1 MMFPASFDDK
11 FRAVFAPAKIRRN
24 AQGRRERWRI
34 FLPLCFALALTPAC
48 PAAAQSGVS
57 SAVSGMQTETL
68 TGRGATGPY
77 WLAWRGI
84 RSGSETVDRNG
95 VILRRGTDYSFDPT
109 AGMIA
114 FTLALQT
121 TDNAHLSYRAD
132 LPDSAPNSASPAVP
146 LDFDVWQSGANRL
159 SLHSY
164 FDPKTSASHAAPISL
179 LQWAGASRYGKHT
192 NMASALYFDLRG
204 GDWLGRSGM
213 RFSEQTKSKFSDLGF
228 TYTRAGARFLAPE
241 DSGLQAGAE
250 IYEAK
255 GKFIPQRGL
264 TLLSSLKQTTTLTE
278 AGNSGI
284 TRNADGSLS
293 YLLPDGKLEAGRS
306 ITQTTSA
313 DGSKILRTLDTAKLE
328 SAVAPHTTATLQYDS
343 QSVQSVTKDDS
354 SDSYTQ
360 KSQIGFRSSF
370 WQPLLLS
377 GGYRSSPG
385 TNGGQDAANL
395 KMELTPFASLHALR
409 VTTNWEDRYRDS
421 GTERLREGML
431 ELPALSFARLRLSGG
446 FRETYGVDADRR
458 TGLLNAELTPLPF
471 LEISGGTRFR
481 EGTLANNQADPGF
494 ADGYQVKV
502 ALAPVK
508 KMRLTGTMS
517 RNPDRDDGTLRRIES
532 QAFGLE
538 TEIGSFQFRGQA
550 GLDNEY
556 LASRLTRTM
565 DLNLAL
571 RLSRFDTL
579 TTGFQG
585 RLLDGTALS
594 GSSTYLFAYTRRV
607 GPAFDLSLSGKM
619 TRNDGDS
626 VSAADRTEYKA
637 EAKLGVH
644 F

>member
-1 MMFPASFDDK
+1 MR
-11 FRAVFAPAKIRRN
+11 FRQMKIWRN
-24 AQGRRERWRI
+24 SQEQRQRGRLL
-34 FLPLCFALALTPAC
+34 LPLCFALTLNRAC
-48 PAAAQSGVS
+48 PAAAQANGS
-57 SAVSGMQTETL
+57 SLISGMQTETL

-84 RSGSETVDRNG
+84 RPGSETADRNG
-95 VILRRGTDYSFDPT
+95 VTLRRGTDYSFD
-109 AGMIA
+109 AISGMIA
-114 FTLALQT
+114 FTTALQVG
-121 TDNAHLSYRAD
+121 DNAHLSYRAD
-132 LPDSAPNSASPAVP
+132 LPDSAPNSASPVVP
-146 LDFDVWQSGANRL
+146 LDFNVWQSGANRL

-164 FDPKTSASHAAPISL
+164 FDARTSANRSMPISL
-179 LQWAGASRYGKHT
+179 LQWTGSSRYGKHT

-213 RFSEQTKSKFSDLGF
+213 RFSEQSKSKSSDLGF
-228 TYTRAGARFLAPE
+228 TYTRAGAQFAAPE
-241 DSGLQAGAE
+241 DSGLQAGTE

-264 TLLSSLKQTTTLTE
+264 TLLSSLKQTTTLTD
-278 AGNSGI
+278 AGSSGV
-284 TRNADGSLS
+284 TRSADGSLS
-293 YLLPDGKLEAGRS
+293 YLLPDGKLEAGRD
-306 ITQTTSA
+306 ITQTTA
-313 DGSKILRTLDTAKLE
+313 TDGSKILRTSDTAKIE

-370 WQPLLLS
+370 WKPLLLS
-377 GGYRSSPG
+377 GGFGSSLG
-385 TNGGQDAANL
+385 TNGGQDTANL

-409 VTTNWEDRYRDS
+409 VTTNWQDHYRDS
-421 GTERLREGML
+421 GAERLREGML

-481 EGTLANNQADPGF
+481 EGTLANNQADPDF

-517 RNPDRDDGTLRRIES
+517 RNPDRDDGTLKRIES

-538 TEIGSFQFRGQA
+538 TEMGSFQFRGQA

-556 LASRLTRTM
+556 LANRLTRTM

-579 TTGFQG
+579 TTGFQN
-585 RLLDGTALS
+585 RLLGGTALS
-594 GSSTYLFAYTRRV
+594 GSSTYLVAYTRRV

-619 TRNDGDS
+619 TRNDGDGIA
-626 VSAADRTEYKA
+626 AADRTEYKA
-637 EAKLGVH
+637 EAKLGIH